1 MLLITAMAVNAQV
14 PQQFNY
20 QGAARNA
27 NGTPLANKAITI
39 RIGILDG
46 SANGPVQYSET
57 RKITTNALGL
67 YTLIIGST
75 NAVSV
80 TGTISSINWAS
91 GPKYIQVEIDVDNG
105 NNFVI
110 AGSSQLL
117 SVPYAIYASSG
128 AGAKGD
134 IGLTG
139 PAGPQGLVGATG
151 PIGPQGLPGAK
162 GDIGLTGAVGPQGLA
177 GATGPI
183 GLTGAAGPQG
193 LIGLTGATGAAGPA
207 GPQGL
212 VGATGPI
219 GPQGLPGATTITTAN
234 NGLTLTSN
242 NIKLGGALTVPTT
255 LISDATNTLSL
266 FGLEATTT
274 LSTDNF
280 IVSDATGLL
289 KKVPTNSLTNNWN
302 LTGNAGTTATTNFI
316 GTKDDVGL
324 NFRVGGLQVAS
335 FTNSTATNR
344 DSFFIGKR
352 AGYLATNAFSS
363 YFSGYGAGEN
373 ALNASHALFIGNES
387 GHDASDASGS
397 IFIGSQ
403 AGSNSKNAANSIFI
417 GTGTG
422 QNSTDALSSSF
433 IGFLAGNN
441 AKNAANSNFLGNE
454 AGQNAINAS
463 NSLFLGNRA
472 GKNDAVNN
480 VLTGGYSILIGQATN
495 TGGFSNSIAIGT
507 LAKNRSEN
515 EFMIGSP
522 TVPFLQYDIVN
533 PKYLNTRDDVSTA
546 TPINFLYT
554 DADGKFLSAP
564 TSALSSGWSLMGNT
578 DIDTAI
584 NFIGTTD
591 DKDFSIKVN
600 NLQVG
605 KFISNFS
612 INNRSSLFLG
622 TNAGTGVTNSSNAT
636 FIGNLA
642 GQGAND
648 ATSSIFI
655 GNQAGYGA
663 VNAGHSIFIGEFAG
677 SGDVISSPMPTTS
690 ILIGSGTHTG
700 GFGNSIALG
709 NGATNTAED
718 QFMIGGNTFYDMVI
732 PKYPSS
738 RDDVATTAPINFLYT
753 DADGKF
759 LSAPTSALSSGWS
772 FTGNSGIDPALN
784 FLGTTDDKELIF
796 KVSNRQAGR
805 LSTLTQFRTTAFG
818 VGALEFNTGYN
829 NTAVGFEAL
838 NRNTTGEENVAH
850 GLVALRDNTTGYSNV
865 AIGAQSLATNITGFE
880 NTALGAGALTN
891 LKSGSNNIGI
901 GSNTGIDLTSGS
913 NNIYIGAVLAG
924 PSPTVSNQLNIGG
937 WIYGDN
943 GKIGIGEPLPTEKLE
958 VNGKI
963 KAVDVNFSGLPTAA
977 DEAAAITLGLT
988 TGDMYKTATGE
999 LRIKL

>member
-387 GHDASDASGS
+387 GQDASDASGS

-564 TSALSSGWSLMGNT
+564 TSALSSGWS
-578 DIDTAI
+578 
-584 NFIGTTD
+584 
-591 DKDFSIKVN
+591 
-600 NLQVG
+600 
-605 KFISNFS
+605 
-612 INNRSSLFLG
+612 
-622 TNAGTGVTNSSNAT
+622 
-636 FIGNLA
+636 
-642 GQGAND
+642 
-648 ATSSIFI
+648 
-655 GNQAGYGA
+655 
-663 VNAGHSIFIGEFAG
+663 
-677 SGDVISSPMPTTS
+677 
-690 ILIGSGTHTG
+690 
-700 GFGNSIALG
+700 
-709 NGATNTAED
+709 
-718 QFMIGGNTFYDMVI
+718 
-732 PKYPSS
+732 
-738 RDDVATTAPINFLYT
+738 
-753 DADGKF
+753 
-759 LSAPTSALSSGWS
+759 

-838 NRNTTGEENVAH
+838 NSNTTGEENVAH

-943 GKIGIGEPLPTEKLE
+943 GKIGIGVPLPTEKLE